1 MAKDIHQLLAG
12 KWEDGTRPKD
22 VYSLYVSKTPQ
33 AYLDAV
39 VRGLQSTEARVR
51 DGCAEIASF
60 LSEDNPTLL
69 YPFADLFLN
78 SLDAKEPVIRWE
90 AVCTLGNLAAVDKQH
105 KIPAAIKRI
114 IPNLRHKSIVLQVH
128 SVRALSKIAR
138 ANPEK
143 GAEILNALV
152 GAADAFPGNR
162 VGFIIEAMEYF
173 LEAKPLLPR
182 VRAFVESHME
192 SDVNVVVTKAKKML
206 KRIPSD

>member
-1 MAKDIHQLLAG
+1 
-12 KWEDGTRPKD
+12 
-22 VYSLYVSKTPQ
+22 
-33 AYLDAV
+33 
-39 VRGLQSTEARVR
+39 
-51 DGCAEIASF
+51 
-60 LSEDNPTLL
+60 
-69 YPFADLFLN
+69 
-78 SLDAKEPVIRWE
+78 
-90 AVCTLGNLAAVDKQH
+90 LGNLAAADRQR
-105 KIPAAIKRI
+105 KIPAAVKRI

-173 LEAKPLLPR
+173 LEAKPLLSK
-182 VRAFVESHME
+182 VRAFVEPYLK

-206 KRIPSD
+206 ERIPSD